1 MNKYKITIYDDRED
15 AILPMTVLHDVKAV
29 DKNDARIF
37 GETVAKTLN
46 LFKSSVEVEFV
57 HERKGKK

>member
-29 DKNDARIF
+29 HHTDARLF
-37 GETVAKTLN
+37 GETLAKTLN
-46 LFKSSVEVEFV
+46 IYSPSVHVEFV
-57 HERKGKK
+57 HEMKGKK

>member
-1 MNKYKITIYDDRED
+1 MNKYKITIYDDREE
-15 AILPMTVLHDVKAV
+15 AILPVSVFKNVKAV
-29 DKNDARIF
+29 HHTDARLF
-37 GETVAKTLN
+37 GETLAKTLN